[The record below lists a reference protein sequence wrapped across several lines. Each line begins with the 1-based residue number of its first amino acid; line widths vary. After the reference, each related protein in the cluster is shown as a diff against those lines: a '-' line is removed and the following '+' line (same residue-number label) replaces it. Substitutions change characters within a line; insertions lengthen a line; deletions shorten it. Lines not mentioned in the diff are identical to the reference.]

1 MRRVFDVICA
11 AAGLVVLS
19 PLLALIALAIKLN
32 GGEGPIFYLQP
43 RVGKNGREF
52 YLMKFRSMVSGADR
66 HGMLTLTDDT
76 RVTPVGRFLR
86 KYKLDEL
93 PQLINVLKCDMRLVG
108 PRPEMKRYVDMFP
121 SEYRALLQDLPG
133 ITDPAS
139 LAYRYEEKMLKTE
152 CPEEYYV
159 SHILPHKLRL
169 SLEYSQSRTFF
180 SDLKIIFQT
189 LGAAKTGEERG
200 SSSYS
205 ASQPP
210 GNPISNKK

>member
-1 MRRVFDVICA
+1 MRRVFDVTCA
-11 AAGLVVLS
+11 AAGLVLLS
-19 PLLALIALAIKLN
+19 PLFALIALAIKLN
-32 GGEGPIFYLQP
+32 GEGSIFYLQP

-52 YLMKFRSMVSGADR
+52 YLMKFRTMVSGADR
-66 HGMLTLTDDT
+66 HGMLTLTDDM

-152 CPEEYYV
+152 CPEENYV

-189 LGAAKTGEERG
+189 LGAAKTGERNTTVWR
-200 SSSYS
+200 YLTR
-205 ASQPP
+205 
-210 GNPISNKK
+210 

>member
-121 SEYRALLQDLPG
+121 SEYRRFSRIYLESLTLLH
-133 ITDPAS
+133 S
-139 LAYRYEEKMLKTE
+139 
-152 CPEEYYV
+152 
-159 SHILPHKLRL
+159 
-169 SLEYSQSRTFF
+169 
-180 SDLKIIFQT
+180 
-189 LGAAKTGEERG
+189 
-200 SSSYS
+200 
-205 ASQPP
+205 
-210 GNPISNKK
+210 PIVMKKKC